1 MQEQIDNQSL
11 RKHTIPHTA
20 CISAEYPH
28 LEPDSETST
37 TITTEA
43 CDCLVV
49 AVAMLPEIA
58 EVLACHTMDS
68 HLLCVVA

>member
-1 MQEQIDNQSL
+1 MHEQTENQSL

-28 LEPDSETST
+28 LEPYSETST
-37 TITTEA
+37 AITTEA
-43 CDCLVV
+43 CDSRVV
-49 AVAMLPEIA
+49 AVAMFPEIA

-68 HLLCVVA
+68 HLLCVVT